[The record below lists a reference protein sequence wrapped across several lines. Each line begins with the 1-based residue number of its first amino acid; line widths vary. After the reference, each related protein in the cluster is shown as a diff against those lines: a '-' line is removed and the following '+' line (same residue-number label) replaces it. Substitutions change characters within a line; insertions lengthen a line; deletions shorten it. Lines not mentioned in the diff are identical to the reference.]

1 MDTTSNCASGVPGFP
16 PRRRNNGL
24 AGTVLTFARFLR
36 YGACCSSEGGEKE
49 LSVWGG
55 AMNEVESMKAAD
67 PRSSLTC
74 TCCRREGFRAESGPT
89 LGGSGLIRTA
99 LDPNRSWRFRD
110 SAGELFL
117 PRPLSPDKSTHPGFC
132 NPLPGGLGAFF
143 LATKLNTRCFATRFS
158 GGSGRFLAKEPD
170 RREGI
175 LARAFPGALFAQKQS
190 SNTGGYPVIKA
201 AKQGPRCK
209 WGMPGGVLLN
219 RRNPQRC
226 DKVCVSNLALGA
238 P

>member
-1 MDTTSNCASGVPGFP
+1 MDTTSNCASGVPGFL
-16 PRRRNNGL
+16 PRRRNKGL

-36 YGACCSSEGGEKE
+36 YGACCSSEGGKKE

-99 LDPNRSWRFRD
+99 LDPNRSWRLRD

-143 LATKLNTRCFATRFS
+143 GDKTEHPVFCDPVFGGLGAFFGQGAGQTRRHSGKGFS
-158 GGSGRFLAKEPD
+158 GGSFCTKT
-170 RREGI
+170 
-175 LARAFPGALFAQKQS
+175 KQQHRW
-190 SNTGGYPVIKA
+190 V
-201 AKQGPRCK
+201 PR
-209 WGMPGGVLLN
+209 G
-219 RRNPQRC
+219 
-226 DKVCVSNLALGA
+226 
-238 P
+238 